1 MKQVDEALIAAKMAL
16 FEIDNIDVDTDE
28 EMEAVLQLESAQ
40 QDQINKLKKLKRNA
54 ERQQKIDAA
63 YERMNDIFFEGISS
77 GNFWCDL
84 AVFDLA
90 LEELRDLNADDTWVT
105 RYGYNRDAF
114 VERMKPRKVM
124 PNEDKRFN

>member
-1 MKQVDEALIAAKMAL
+1 MSKFDEALITVKMAM
-16 FEIDNIDVDTDE
+16 FDIDNIDIDTDE

-40 QDQINKLKKLKRNA
+40 QEQINKLKKLKRNE

-77 GNFWCDL
+77 GNFWRDL

-105 RYGYNRDAF
+105 QYGYNRDAY
-114 VERMKPRKVM
+114 VERMKPIKNIVKGE
-124 PNEDKRFN
+124 N